1 MEEIYEILS
10 SLVQKIAKNSKIEV
24 KKGHKDSYH
33 YAFIETEDSR
43 TANIIL
49 NTLNK
54 QEVKGRPLRIEFQ
67 KSRPR

>member
-54 QEVKGRPLRIEFQ
+54 Q
-67 KSRPR
+67 